1 MGKAVFSAWTT
12 ISLNSTKEFLHCMN
26 SSHKPYRKSRSLSR
40 MIRLWP
46 AESSLANTFQWV
58 PCTLSLVWSFV
69 RLVFG
74 TFSIKFRRNF
84 NELIHTCHF
93 TLFWYITSTT
103 FKKQLFSRTLESCW
117 NDLAQPPQGK
127 KNQNSKVHEML
138 LTTQNLHNS
147 PSLLSLTFIS
157 LLCEYCMY
165 SSVHSKDQIKKR
177 IQEDNLSQVTW
188 YIFAFHTLSLN
199 TQHGFHLNLHL

>member
-12 ISLNSTKEFLHCMN
+12 ISINSTREFSHCRN
-26 SSHKPYRKSRSLSR
+26 SSHKPYRISRSLSR

-46 AESSLANTFQWV
+46 AESNLANTFQWV

-69 RLVFG
+69 GLVFG

-84 NELIHTCHF
+84 NELSYTCHF

-103 FKKQLFSRTLESCW
+103 FKKKLFSETLESCW
-117 NDLAQPPQGK
+117 NDPAQSSQGK
-127 KNQNSKVHEML
+127 KKASKVHEMI

-147 PSLLSLTFIS
+147 PSPLSVTFIS
-157 LLCEYCMY
+157 LLCEYCMH
-165 SSVHSKDQIKKR
+165 SSVNSKDQTRKR
-177 IQEDNLSQVTW
+177 IQEDNLRQVTW
-188 YIFAFHTLSLN
+188 YIFVFHTLSLN
-199 TQHGFHLNLHL
+199 TQNGFHLNLHL